1 MSHLGSRPRQWYLP
15 HVDLRALEG
24 EWLSLPDLADRLG
37 QRLRDVRAL
46 IREQSVVGCRVDG
59 LEGYR
64 VPGAF
69 IRDGQLIDGLRG
81 SIMQLRDSGMDDSQI
96 VVWLLTPHPELG
108 ETPAAA
114 LAAGRKHA
122 VRRAAIAD

>member
-1 MSHLGSRPRQWYLP
+1 MLHSGSRRRRWYLP
-15 HVDLRALEG
+15 HVDLRALDD
-24 EWLSLPDLADRLG
+24 EWLPLPDLATRLG
-37 QRLRDVRAL
+37 IALREVRAL
-46 IREQSVVGCRVDG
+46 VRENHVVGCRVAG

-64 VPGAF
+64 VPGALV
-69 IRDGQLIDGLRG
+69 REGTLIDGLRG
-81 SIMQLRDSGMDDSQI
+81 SVIQLRDAGMDDAAI
-96 VVWLLTPHPELG
+96 VTWLLSPHPELG